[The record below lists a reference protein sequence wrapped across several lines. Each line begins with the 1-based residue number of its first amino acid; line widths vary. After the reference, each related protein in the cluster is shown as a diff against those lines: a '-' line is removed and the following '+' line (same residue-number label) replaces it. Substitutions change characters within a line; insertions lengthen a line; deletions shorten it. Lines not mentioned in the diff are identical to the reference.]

1 MGYTNEMQA
10 NVRGKLFSMLG
21 DRGQVAAAAASAS
34 ANASGNANGN
44 TNNTSGA
51 RAVNSSSNYDFAAE
65 RDGLDNDNNGEDLF
79 DYQGGDEIDLPY
91 QREYVDGMEDL
102 QDWVCTTCT
111 VINESSTLSC
121 LTCDAP
127 RFT

>member
-21 DRGQVAAAAASAS
+21 DRGQIAAAAASAS
-34 ANASGNANGN
+34 VNGNGNAI
-44 TNNTSGA
+44 SGA
-51 RAVNSSSNYDFAAE
+51 RAVHSSSDYDFAAE
-65 RDGLDNDNNGEDLF
+65 HEGPDSNGEGLSV
-79 DYQGGDEIDLPY
+79 YQDGDEFEIDPPY
-91 QREYVDGMEDL
+91 EREYVDGMEDL
-102 QDWVCTTCT
+102 QDWVCATCT
-111 VINESSTLSC
+111 VINESCTLSC